1 MNIKEGFY
9 PDLKDR
15 NQGYL
20 DIAFTKDRL
29 IELYLDY
36 VNNFLTECY
45 GKEVW
50 TNTDIHQWL
59 AHIKPK
65 YMIDINR
72 DRLLQDNYKGMPHN
86 LIVGISRI
94 KAVANRFKIFN

>member
-20 DIAFTKDRL
+20 DITFTKARL

-36 VNNFLTECY
+36 VNNFLT
-45 GKEVW
+45 VSAFA
-50 TNTDIHQWL
+50 QWHEL
-59 AHIKPK
+59 TEKQAHKVIKRGREINNAWS
-65 YMIDINR
+65 IDPR
-72 DRLLQDNYKGMPHN
+72 Y
-86 LIVGISRI
+86 
-94 KAVANRFKIFN
+94 